1 MPRTQQ
7 RNAGLRQSGNTS
19 PTRTFDVITIQR
31 LSSDSVS
38 CVTLMVGELLHEIV
52 RVIDSPAF
60 DFDHDSTASR
70 LASFIADGI
79 YDGFVAFDG
88 EDAVGF
94 ATVYQSHS
102 LYGNGAYG
110 TIPELY
116 VRPSHRSCGIGNQ
129 LLSALVELANQRG
142 WTMLEVTTPPLPG
155 FDRTLAFYER
165 SGFSITGGRKLKL
178 TL

>member
-1 MPRTQQ
+1 MIS
-7 RNAGLRQSGNTS
+7 LE
-19 PTRTFDVITIQR
+19 R
-31 LSSDSVS
+31 LSNDSIQ
-38 CVTLMVGELLHEIV
+38 CVTLMVGELLQEIM
-52 RVIDSPAF
+52 RVIDSPVF

-70 LASFIADGI
+70 LSAFLADGI

-88 EDAVGF
+88 EAAVGF

-116 VRPSHRSCGIGNQ
+116 VRPAHRSSGVGNQ
-129 LLSALVELANQRG
+129 LLAALVDIASERG

-165 SGFSITGGRKLKL
+165 SGFEITGGRKLKL
-178 TL
+178 KL